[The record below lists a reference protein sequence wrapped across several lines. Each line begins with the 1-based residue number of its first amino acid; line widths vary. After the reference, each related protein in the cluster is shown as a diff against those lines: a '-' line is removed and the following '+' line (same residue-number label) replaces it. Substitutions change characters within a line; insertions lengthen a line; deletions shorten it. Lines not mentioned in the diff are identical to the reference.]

1 MVSLVSYPVFVKRL
15 ENTICAAKFG
25 YKIMIN
31 RVTHEQN
38 RQVAKGLD
46 DLGILI
52 MPQSPH
58 IF

>member
-1 MVSLVSYPVFVKRL
+1 MFVKGL
-15 ENTICAAKFG
+15 KDTICAAKFG

-46 DLGILI
+46 LGILI

-58 IF
+58 ILQQQVG

>member
-1 MVSLVSYPVFVKRL
+1 MFVKGL
-15 ENTICAAKFG
+15 KDTICAAKFG

-46 DLGILI
+46 DLGILV